1 MRGRSLAGVVL
12 GRGKEQSQS
21 AKFAT
26 VRPIEELSWR
36 KLNGPFDSMYT
47 REKDGLSKIW
57 SESKIKEWGTGRE
70 QNKLNLVREKKRGF

>member
-47 REKDGLSKIW
+47 REKDGFSKI
-57 SESKIKEWGTGRE
+57 
-70 QNKLNLVREKKRGF
+70 

>member
-1 MRGRSLAGVVL
+1 ML
-12 GRGKEQSQS
+12 GREKEQSQS

-47 REKDGLSKIW
+47 REKDGSRKFDQRARLKNGELDGTKQV
-57 SESKIKEWGTGRE
+57 ESSPGRKERI
-70 QNKLNLVREKKRGF
+70 LIA